1 MHSEFHYC
9 NSGFLVANTYVKNIT
24 IVDCLLDDSALTLL
38 SNQTTKVTKKCSIS
52 PISPSGNYDL
62 GPECENSVIGRWVAN
77 QSNQNLGVETTGA
90 ITVAL
95 VSSAILMIVVLALYS
110 WHRQGKLEAYL

>member
-1 MHSEFHYC
+1 MTCLPCTRLSEHHICPPYPLKRQ
-9 NSGFLVANTYVKNIT
+9 SK
-24 IVDCLLDDSALTLL
+24 
-38 SNQTTKVTKKCSIS
+38 
-52 PISPSGNYDL
+52 YDL